1 MSHYIQEQN
10 GANKRQLSSSLNRNY
25 SISYTSIPTSPIEIL
40 FRRGKVKFTSEMRIS
55 SQIKSKEQTSNFA
68 LDRPQMQQLAIS

>member
-40 FRRGKVKFTSEMRIS
+40 FRHGKVTFTSEMRIS
-55 SQIKSKEQTSNFA
+55 SQIKSKEQISNFA

>member
-40 FRRGKVKFTSEMRIS
+40 FRHGKVKFTSEMREDIFLPKLRVKNKYLTLHW
-55 SQIKSKEQTSNFA
+55 IGPKCNN
-68 LDRPQMQQLAIS
+68 